1 MPTMIIA
8 KTLKGKGLPDIEDHE
23 NWHGKP
29 VGNKLDEL
37 VKHVEDQ
44 IVDKEKKF
52 HTIAPEGTE
61 EFVLHTEAIKLPELP
76 YKLGDKVATRFAYG
90 EGLKRLG

>member
-37 VKHVEDQ
+37 VKHVE
-44 IVDKEKKF
+44 E
-52 HTIAPEGTE
+52 
-61 EFVLHTEAIKLPELP
+61 
-76 YKLGDKVATRFAYG
+76 
-90 EGLKRLG
+90 